1 MIRLTRTLVIVLT
14 LAGGLIAARAP
25 VAPPAPYGALPSA
38 RQLAWHELEMYAFLH
53 FTVNTFTDKE
63 WGYGDESE
71 TLFNPTDFN
80 ADRIVDAVAAAG
92 MRGVILTAKH
102 HDGFCLWP
110 TKTTEHS
117 IARSTW
123 RDGHGDVVRELAEA
137 CKRRGL
143 KFGVYLSPWDRNN
156 AQYGRAE
163 YLQIYRQ
170 QLREL
175 LTNYG
180 PIFEVWHDGANGGDG
195 FYGGAREKRTIDR
208 RSYYDW
214 PTTWQLVR
222 SLQPNAVIFSDVGPD
237 LRWVGNEKGYAGETN
252 WATYAPVG
260 LDGGAAAPGYVRD
273 KEGESGHRQ
282 ATQWLPAECDVS
294 IRPGWF
300 WHEQENPQVKTPQAL
315 LDLYFKSVGRGCN
328 LLLNIPPDRRGQL
341 YDTDVASLKRFG
353 ELIRQTFGTNLAA
366 KATLTASNVRG
377 GDKAY
382 DPRQLIDND
391 RYSYWSTDDDVKT
404 PELIVDF
411 GRDTSVSV
419 IRLRENI
426 KLGQRVEAFAI
437 DVWTNNAWREAATG
451 TSIGPSRLIRLE
463 TSQTTT
469 RLRLRITRSPV
480 APALSD
486 LGVFAESS
494 EARPGMN

>member
-1 MIRLTRTLVIVLT
+1 MLALLALTPASV
-14 LAGGLIAARAP
+14 A

-38 RQLAWHELEMYAFLH
+38 RQIAWHQMEMYAFLH

-71 TLFNPTDFN
+71 TTFNPSDFN
-80 ADRIVDAVAAAG
+80 ADRIVEAVAAAG

-110 TKTTEHS
+110 TKTTDHS
-117 IARSTW
+117 VARSKW

-137 CKRRGL
+137 CKRHGL
-143 KFGVYLSPWDRNN
+143 QFGVYLSPWDRNN
-156 AQYGRAE
+156 AQYGRPE
-163 YLQIYRQ
+163 YLQVYRQ

-195 FYGGAREKRTIDR
+195 FYGGGRETRTIDR
-208 RSYYDW
+208 RTFYDW
-214 PTTWQLVR
+214 PTTWQMVR
-222 SLQPNAVIFSDVGPD
+222 GLQPNAVIFSDVGPD
-237 LRWVGNEKGYAGETN
+237 VRWVGNEFGHAGETN

-260 LDGGAAAPGYVRD
+260 EDGGAAAPGYVRAQ
-273 KEGESGHRQ
+273 EGQAGHRD
-282 ATQWLPAECDVS
+282 AKQWLPAECDVS

-300 WHEQENPQVKTPQAL
+300 WHESQNDKVKSPRAL
-315 LDLYFKSVGRGCN
+315 IDLYYKSVGRGCN
-328 LLLNIPPDRRGQL
+328 LLLNVPPDRRGQL
-341 YDTDVASLKRFG
+341 HDADVASLKHFG
-353 ELIRQTFGTNLAA
+353 DLLHDTFATNLAA
-366 KATLTASNVRG
+366 APTARITASNVRG
-377 GDKAY
+377 RDAAY

-404 PELIVDF
+404 PELIIDF
-411 GRDTSVSV
+411 GADTTFSV

-426 KLGQRVEAFAI
+426 KLGQRVEGFAI
-437 DVWTNNAWREAATG
+437 DIWKDNAWREVAAG
-451 TSIGPSRLIRLE
+451 TSIGPSRLVRLDVP
-463 TSQTTT
+463 QTTAKV
-469 RLRLRITRSPV
+469 RLRITRSPV

-486 LGVFAESS
+486 LGIYAEPG
-494 EARPGMN
+494 EARPNLF